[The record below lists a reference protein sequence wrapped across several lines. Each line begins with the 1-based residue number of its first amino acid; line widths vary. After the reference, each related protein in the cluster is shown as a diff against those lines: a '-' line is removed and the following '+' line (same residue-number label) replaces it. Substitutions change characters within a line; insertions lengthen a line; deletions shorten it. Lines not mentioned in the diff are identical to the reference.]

1 MKHLWKALI
10 TVLLIALLLC
20 ACSEPDPTEPPAPDT
35 YTVTYLVNGLVHST
49 QAVEADK
56 YPAPV
61 SIAQEGLELTG
72 WIDSNGQTVQP
83 ETVPVTGDL
92 SYTAQLSPRLTLHMP
107 YLQLDEFG
115 FLRPDA
121 LLTGAELEY
130 ALKAL
135 SVEAAW
141 AYFPELPAGDSLSG
155 QQLKEALAA
164 FFPEEQVSQAVSGT
178 DADAVTR
185 AKFAAVMQQL
195 LGRESEEHFILGA
208 SAVLPKDVT
217 SQHENI
223 PALLEACMR
232 HTADPEGQTWAEIP
246 LSTGWEPGYM
256 VLDGW
261 LYYVQDDGMLLR
273 DASRGKHYFGPDGRY
288 TCGDAELDTL
298 VAQILKTI
306 MEENPDLEGLD
317 LLRKVY
323 DHCHQNYKYLR
334 KEAYGLGATGW
345 EIEDAKEMFQTGRG
359 NCYNFAA
366 IFWALAK
373 GLGYDVVP
381 LAGTCTGTTQPH
393 GWVGL
398 YYEGQRYFV
407 DPEWQ
412 YAYTEREVFDKDM
425 FMLTMDRVW
434 WWSYKWDK
442 SQFPTQSVGNS

>member
-1 MKHLWKALI
+1 MKRICKLVPI
-10 TVLLIALLLC
+10 ILLLAILLC
-20 ACSEPDPTEPPAPDT
+20 ACSEQPQPEQPKEPVT
-35 YTVTYLVNGLVHST
+35 YTVTFLLGDTVYASQTVEEGKCPTPVT
-49 QAVEADK
+49 VEAD
-56 YPAPV
+56 
-61 SIAQEGLELTG
+61 GLEFTG
-72 WIDSNGQTVQP
+72 WTDGSQAAVQP
-83 ETVPVTGDL
+83 ETVPVTGDV
-92 SYTAQLSPRLTLHMP
+92 SYTAQCSPRLTLHMP
-107 YLQLDEFG
+107 YLELDEVG
-115 FLRPDA
+115 FLRPEES
-121 LLTGAELEY
+121 LTGQELEY

-141 AYFPELPAGDSLSG
+141 AFFPELPATDTLTGE
-155 QQLKEALAA
+155 QLQGVLAA
-164 FFPEEQVSQAVSGT
+164 FFPEEQVSTAVSAGDT
-178 DADAVTR
+178 DTVTR
-185 AKFAAVMQQL
+185 AAFASAMHKL
-195 LGRESEEHFILGA
+195 LGREEEETFVLGA

-217 SQHENI
+217 ALRTDI
-223 PALLEACMR
+223 PALLEASMR
-232 HTADPEGQTWAEIP
+232 HTPDPEGQRWSDMELP
-246 LSTGWEPGYM
+246 SGWEPGYM

-261 LYYVQDDGMLLR
+261 LYFVQDDGMLLR
-273 DASRGKHYFGPDGRY
+273 DGTEGKHYFGSDGRY
-288 TCGDAELDTL
+288 TCGDAELDAL
-298 VAQILKTI
+298 VAGILKTI

-398 YYEGQRYFV
+398 YYEGERYFV

-412 YAYTEREVFDKDM
+412 YAYTERGVFDKDM

-442 SQFPTQSVGNS
+442 SQFPSSGNS

>member
-1 MKHLWKALI
+1 MKHLWKAML
-10 TVLLIALLLC
+10 TVLLVALLLC
-20 ACSEPDPTEPPAPDT
+20 ACSGQEPTEPPEPPKPIT
-35 YTVTYLVNGLVHST
+35 YTVTYMVGDSLHST
-49 QAVEADK
+49 QVVEAGNC
-56 YPAPV
+56 PAPV
-61 SIAQEGLELTG
+61 TVEAEGLEVTG
-72 WIDSNGQTVQP
+72 WTDGTAVADPQS
-83 ETVPVTGDL
+83 VPVTGDVT
-92 SYTAQLSPRLTLHMP
+92 YRAVLSPRLTLHMP
-107 YLQLDEFG
+107 FLQLDEFG
-115 FLRPDA
+115 FLRPEQP
-121 LLTGAELEY
+121 LTGGELEY

-141 AYFPELPAGDSLSG
+141 DYFPELPRGDSITG
-155 QQLKEALAA
+155 QQLKAVLGS
-164 FFPEEQVSQAVSGT
+164 FFPEEQVHQALTAGDT
-178 DADAVTR
+178 EGITR
-185 AKFAAVMQQL
+185 AAFAAAIHQL
-195 LGRESEEHFILGA
+195 LGREDEEAFVLGA

-217 SQHENI
+217 AQHENI

-232 HTADPEGQTWAEIP
+232 HTPDPEGQLWSDMELP
-246 LSTGWEPGYM
+246 TGWEPGYM

-261 LYYVQDDGMLLR
+261 LYFVLEDGMLLR
-273 DASRGKHYFGPDGRY
+273 DSKQGMHYFGPDGRY
-288 TCGDAELDTL
+288 TSGDAELDVL
-298 VAQILKTI
+298 VADILKQI

-323 DHCHQNYKYLR
+323 DHCHQEYKYLR

-398 YYEGQRYFV
+398 YYEGTRYFV

-442 SQFPTQSVGNS
+442 SQFPSTWEG